1 MTTSPVRP
9 YLGKPAEER
18 IQERRRLLMDTAF
31 ELLASDGWRQTT
43 IDKICRKAKLNK
55 RYFYESFPGLD
66 ELAAAVVDELAQAL
80 LEHGFRAVQEAREEG
95 LSTDDLARK
104 AIAAVVEYVTE
115 DSRRARVLF
124 TEAAATPQAMAH
136 RKATIHG
143 LAKALSAYGLEHHN
157 AQGEEDPLDILASA
171 LLIGGSMEAV
181 LTWLDGNIAMS
192 REQFIDDLAAL
203 WVFAGDGAA
212 ARAKARRSSVV
223 NKVTTA

>member
-9 YLGKPAEER
+9 YLGKSAEER
-18 IQERRRLLMDTAF
+18 IQGRRRLLMDTAF
-31 ELLASDGWRQTT
+31 ELLASDGWRQAT

-66 ELAAAVVDELAQAL
+66 ELAAAVVDELAQGL
-80 LEHGFRAVQEAREEG
+80 LEHGFQAVQEAREQQF
-95 LSTDDLARK
+95 STDDLARK
-104 AIAAVVEYVTE
+104 AIATVVEYVT
-115 DSRRARVLF
+115 DDPRRARVLF
-124 TEAAATPQAMAH
+124 TEVAASPQAMAH

-143 LAKALSAYGLEHHN
+143 LAKALSAYGHEHHN

-212 ARAKARRSSVV
+212 SRAKARQ
-223 NKVTTA
+223 KKGIT